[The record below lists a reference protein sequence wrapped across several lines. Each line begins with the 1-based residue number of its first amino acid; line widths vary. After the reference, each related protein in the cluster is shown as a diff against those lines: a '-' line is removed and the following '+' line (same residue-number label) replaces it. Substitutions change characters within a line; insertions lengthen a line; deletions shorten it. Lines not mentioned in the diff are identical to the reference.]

1 MAIKV
6 LVKRSV
12 PEHKWDALR
21 EKIDRLRSYSIDQ
34 PGYVSG
40 ETLRRIDRPGESLV
54 VSKWKTREAWERWFA
69 SPRRRQLQEEVDVL
83 LGEPTE
89 YEIYDYD

>member
-6 LVKRSV
+6 LVKRNV
-12 PEHKWDALR
+12 PTDKWEPLR
-21 EKIDRLRSYSIDQ
+21 EKIDKLRSYSLDQ

-40 ETLRRIDRPGESLV
+40 ETLRRIDQTGQSLV
-54 VSKWKTREAWERWFA
+54 ISKWKTREAWERWFA
-69 SPRRRQLQEEVDVL
+69 SSRRRELQEEVDEL
-83 LGEPTE
+83 LGEPTI

>member
-6 LVKRSV
+6 LVKRRV
-12 PEHKWDALR
+12 PEGKWEALR
-21 EKIDRLRSYSIDQ
+21 EMIDKLRSDSIDQ

-40 ETLRRIDRPGESLV
+40 ETLRRIDQSGESLV
-54 VSKWKTREAWERWFA
+54 ISKWKTREAWERWFA
-69 SPRRRQLQEEVDVL
+69 SPRRRQLQEAVDDL
-83 LGEPTE
+83 LGEPTV